1 MNPFDDIHHGAG
13 AMQPAGINPFD
24 AICIEERP
32 TRISPPIPP
41 RPVLTQCERP
51 APRRNPPQ
59 RRVQHPKPPP
69 KPEPSA
75 PPPPE
80 SLGLFEEAHTS
91 VSVVSMDEEELN
103 CPICFEMF
111 CTVAPRVVYCCTCC
125 KHSFCK
131 PCIFDSLQRTGNTC
145 PMCRNHMPQP
155 ARNFDL
161 ERTLANV
168 PGFCKEC
175 GLSMPTSKLDEHES
189 TCNGQHD
196 NNNTANN
203 NFWEC
208 QRCTFHNKLTEES
221 CEMCLA
227 SNTTQQHTASNTP
240 TTQQPIA
247 LHIPCA
253 TVVNQPAAQPRGQI
267 LLRVSSKKIFRK
279 WKPCY
284 YSIDGFKIYF
294 HDIHT
299 QNATKNNAF
308 KAMHIH
314 SFMCLERITKTED
327 VIVEKQTERGTKR
340 IVRKVSNPTEIYKS
354 RLFENPLSSVAKYDK
369 VVRNAK
375 FINSTAKIP
384 VQIVIEFGTPDR
396 QQITVLLDE
405 LSSRLRE
412 VQHRLRSR
420 LNNRT
425 T

>member
-1 MNPFDDIHHGAG
+1 MKQGATGECAGPRATHLKTRKYPINWQQIPREMATMNPFDDIHHGAG

-267 LLRVSSKKIFRK
+267 LLRVSSKKNI
-279 WKPCY
+279 
-284 YSIDGFKIYF
+284 SQVEAMLLF
-294 HDIHT
+294 HRRVQNILSRHT
-299 QNATKNNAF
+299 
-308 KAMHIH
+308 H
-314 SFMCLERITKTED
+314 
-327 VIVEKQTERGTKR
+327 TKR
-340 IVRKVSNPTEIYKS
+340 YKKQRLQSHAYSLIHVPRKDHKN
-354 RLFENPLSSVAKYDK
+354 
-369 VVRNAK
+369 
-375 FINSTAKIP
+375 
-384 VQIVIEFGTPDR
+384 
-396 QQITVLLDE
+396 
-405 LSSRLRE
+405 
-412 VQHRLRSR
+412 
-420 LNNRT
+420 
-425 T
+425 